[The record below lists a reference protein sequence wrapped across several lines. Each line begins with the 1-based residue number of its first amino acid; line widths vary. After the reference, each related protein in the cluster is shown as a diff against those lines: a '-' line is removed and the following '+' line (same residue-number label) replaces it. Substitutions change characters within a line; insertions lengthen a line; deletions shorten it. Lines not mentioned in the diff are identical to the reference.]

1 MESARSMTHGTV
13 RKVYGSSTGN
23 QEYGRRPIELMR
35 KEAVETT
42 SPKRLISGVAEGC
55 DSA

>member
-1 MESARSMTHGTV
+1 M
-13 RKVYGSSTGN
+13 YGSSTGN
-23 QEYGRRPIELMR
+23 QEYGRRPIEQMR

-42 SPKRLISGVAEGC
+42 SPKRLISGVAEGR